1 MKSSY
6 STLSEAITDFQQK
19 GYTVDFNLVED
30 HLKSKSL
37 KKKWKPEELTVVK
50 FYRFEGESNPAD
62 NSILYVIET
71 NDGEKGLMVDAYGAQ
86 SGTVSDEMIR
96 KLKIDI
102 QQ

>member
-1 MKSSY
+1 MKASY
-6 STLSEAITDFQQK
+6 SSLSEAITDFQQK
-19 GYTVDFNLVED
+19 GYTVDFNLAED

-37 KKKWKPEELTVVK
+37 KRKWNPDDLTVVK

-71 NDGEKGLMVDAYGAQ
+71 TDGEKGLLVDVYGAQ
-86 SGTVSDEMIR
+86 TGTISDEMIR

-102 QQ
+102 QR

>member
-19 GYTVDFNLVED
+19 GYTVDFNLAED

-50 FYRFEGESNPAD
+50 FYRFEGESNPSD
-62 NSILYVIET
+62 NTILFVIET

-86 SGTVSDEMIR
+86 SGTISDEMIR
-96 KLKIDI
+96 KLKIDTE
-102 QQ
+102 